1 MTSSGI
7 IGYMQWRSALLA
19 AVVLG
24 AGAVPAQAA
33 DWPQA
38 GGGPQHQS
46 VVVGPSTISVATA
59 GHLHVVWT
67 RSFGDNPYQP
77 PYISGTVVSRGRVFF
92 TVEASQQLWALRASD
107 GATLWHRG
115 IGTNQGPLPAVAG
128 VLVLIQGG
136 GWIRAFDAATGAP
149 RWARQDGGSSEPAV
163 VAGGAVYVTSSDGCC
178 AAGLAAYRATDGRML
193 WVRRIT
199 GVSSMAAPAVANG
212 VVFTTSSGPGCCAHT
227 DFGLW
232 ALDGST
238 GRTLWVRYPPL
249 NASTYPPGVHDTPS
263 VAGGV
268 VYAGGQDAYTTT
280 GRRVWINDAPH
291 GTADASPA
299 VTAGSVYYPLQEGDV
314 SNGGVCRYRSTDGAL
329 LWCAGSDEVYDSPTV
344 VNGVLLVDIVG
355 NYLWAYDAKT
365 GRQLFDDET
374 DVISGQPA
382 VVGNTVYTGGYW
394 NVFAFRP

>member
-1 MTSSGI
+1 MK
-7 IGYMQWRSALLA
+7 WRWALLA
-19 AVVLG
+19 VVVF
-24 AGAVPAQAA
+24 AARVVPAQAA

-59 GHLHVVWT
+59 AHLHVVWS
-67 RSFGDNPYQP
+67 RSFGNNPYQP
-77 PYISGTVVSRGRVFF
+77 PYISGTVVSQGRVFF

-107 GATLWHRG
+107 GATLWHRS

-128 VLVLIQGG
+128 GMVYVQGG
-136 GWIRAFDAATGAP
+136 GWIRAYDAVSGAP

-163 VAGGAVYVTSSDGCC
+163 VAGGIVYVTSADACC
-178 AAGLAAYRATDGRML
+178 AAGLAAYRGTDGRLL

-199 GVSSMAAPAVANG
+199 GVTSMTAPAVANG
-212 VVFTTSSGPGCCAHT
+212 VVFTTSSGPGCCART
-227 DFGLW
+227 SMGLW
-232 ALDGST
+232 ALDAGT

-249 NASTYPPGVHDTPS
+249 NASTYPSGVHDTPS

-280 GRRVWINDAPH
+280 GRKVWINKEPF

-299 VTAGSVYYPLQEGDV
+299 VTSDSVYYPLQEGDV
-314 SNGGVCRYRSTDGAL
+314 SNGGVCRYRRTDGTL
-329 LWCAGSDEVYDSPTV
+329 LWCFGSDEVYDSPTV

-365 GRQLFDDET
+365 GRQLFDDEAH
-374 DVISGQPA
+374 VISGQPA

-394 NVFAFRP
+394 DVFAFRP